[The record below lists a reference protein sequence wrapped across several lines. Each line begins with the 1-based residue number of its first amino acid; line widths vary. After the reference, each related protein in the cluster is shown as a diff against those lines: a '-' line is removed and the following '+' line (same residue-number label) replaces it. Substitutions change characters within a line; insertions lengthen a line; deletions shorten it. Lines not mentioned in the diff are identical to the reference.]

1 MASKD
6 LRRSASGGI
15 VERLYVFVWGGCGCV
30 GGRADVM
37 GGMWQSG
44 GLGSMGGRSGMM
56 GRSLSM
62 GAKWNKEQRM
72 E

>member
-1 MASKD
+1 
-6 LRRSASGGI
+6 
-15 VERLYVFVWGGCGCV
+15 
-30 GGRADVM
+30 
-37 GGMWQSG
+37 
-44 GLGSMGGRSGMM
+44 MGGRFGMM